1 MSYDFRNQIDLL
13 QVFIHYT
20 TRCVATSPMGST
32 MEYSAAMAV
41 RASSKDRFA
50 GASSTPVYVS
60 PSPRISLALGQF
72 QSEMKNKK
80 IPNFTL
86 QAEQH
91 TLNNSI
97 HLL

>member
-1 MSYDFRNQIDLL
+1 
-13 QVFIHYT
+13 
-20 TRCVATSPMGST
+20 MGST
-32 MEYSAAMAV
+32 MEYSAAMDV

-80 IPNFTL
+80 IFNFTL